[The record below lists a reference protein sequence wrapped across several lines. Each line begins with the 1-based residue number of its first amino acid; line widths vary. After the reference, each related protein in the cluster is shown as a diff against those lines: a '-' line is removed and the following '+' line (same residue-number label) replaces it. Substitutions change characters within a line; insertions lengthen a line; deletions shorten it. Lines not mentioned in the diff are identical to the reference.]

1 MAVVNELVTK
11 FSFEGTTEPIH
22 DYNASF
28 NKALG
33 LLAKSIGIATAAA
46 GAFGLFVNSTLASAD
61 AQAQLANSTNIAIGT
76 IQELEF
82 AASVS
87 GSSAEALQGS
97 ILGLSEKI
105 GEAAAQGEA
114 NFDRL
119 GIKVK
124 KADGSIKNAAEVF
137 DDLREKFQ
145 DLSDAERIN
154 YAQKLGIDKSLV
166 QLLSRSGDE
175 MDALREKASALG
187 TVTQDQA
194 NDIMEYNDSIT
205 ILKFGLGA
213 LQKDIAIGFAPELK
227 ALAESFTDLLISNKD
242 LIKNGISRFIEIVGA
257 MLRAVFNVV
266 SAFVKAI
273 DNTIG
278 LENAM
283 YLLGAAVIFFN
294 RALFMSPVVWI
305 IGLIVGLIAIID
317 DLIVGFRG
325 GESVIFDFFDSMSKY
340 ALDAVDIIL
349 DAFDEVMEIIDS
361 VIKGIEWAN
370 NAVAGV
376 IADIGVGT
384 VELINDAANFL
395 GIGDSTAPVTNT
407 NTVSIGKIEVNS
419 TDSKGAA
426 KEVEKTITNM
436 FDNAKSQSNRGGR

>member
-11 FSFEGTTEPIH
+11 FTFEGTTEPIH

-28 NKALG
+28 NKAIG

-213 LQKDIAIGFAPELK
+213 LQKDIAIGFAPQLK
-227 ALAESFTDLLISNKD
+227 ELAEIFTDFLIANKD
-242 LIKNGISRFIEIVGA
+242 LISKGLSKVIEVIGA
-257 MLRAVFNVV
+257 MLRAIFNVG
-266 SAFVKAI
+266 SAFIKAI

-283 YLLGAAVIFFN
+283 YLLGAAVLFFN
-294 RALFMSPVVWI
+294 KALFLSPITWI
-305 IGLIVGLIAIID
+305 IAGIVGLIAIID

-325 GESVIFDFFDSMSKY
+325 GESVIFDFFKGMSKY
-340 ALDAVDIIL
+340 AEGAVQIIL
-349 DAFDEVMEIIDS
+349 DAFEKVMEIINAVKNGISDAIDS
-361 VIKGIEWAN
+361 VS
-370 NAVAGV
+370 GV
-376 IADIGVGT
+376 FSDIGMGT
-384 VELINDAANFL
+384 VEVISDAANFL
-395 GIGDSTAPVTNT
+395 GFGNESAPTTNT
-407 NTVSIGKIEVNS
+407 NSVNVQKIEVNS
-419 TDSKGAA
+419 SDPVRAGE
-426 KEVEKTITNM
+426 EVQKQLSSM

>member
-1 MAVVNELVTK
+1 MVVNELVTK
-11 FSFEGTTEPIH
+11 FTFEGTTEPIH

-33 LLAKSIGIATAAA
+33 LLAKGIGIATAAA

-213 LQKDIAIGFAPELK
+213 LQKDIAIGFAPQLK
-227 ALAESFTDLLISNKD
+227 ELAEIFTDFLIANKD
-242 LIKNGISRFIEIVGA
+242 LISKGISRLIEIIGS
-257 MLRAVFNVV
+257 MLRAIFNVG
-266 SAFVKAI
+266 SAFIKAI

-283 YLLGAAVIFFN
+283 ILLGAAVIFFN
-294 RALFMSPVVWI
+294 RALLLSPITWI
-305 IGLIVGLIAIID
+305 IAGIVGLIAIID

-340 ALDAVDIIL
+340 ALDAVDIIVN
-349 DAFDEVMEIIDS
+349 AFESVMEVIDA

-376 IADIGVGT
+376 IADIGIGT
-384 VELINDAANFL
+384 VEVINDAANFL
-395 GIGDSTAPVTNT
+395 GFGNESAPTTNT
-407 NTVSIGKIEVNS
+407 NSVNVQKIEVNS
-419 TDSKGAA
+419 SDPVRAGE
-426 KEVEKTITNM
+426 EVQKQLSNM
-436 FDNAKSQSNRGGR
+436 FNNAKSQSNRGGR